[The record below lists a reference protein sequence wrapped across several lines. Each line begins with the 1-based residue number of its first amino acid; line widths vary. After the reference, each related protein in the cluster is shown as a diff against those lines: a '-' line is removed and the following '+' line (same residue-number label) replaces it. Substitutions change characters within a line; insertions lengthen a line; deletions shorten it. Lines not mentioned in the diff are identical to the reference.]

1 MGDPKPTLNQ
11 LRVASNDTDNRKVF
25 SETFWADLTPQS
37 DQ

>member
-25 SETFWADLTPQS
+25 SETWADFTPQS